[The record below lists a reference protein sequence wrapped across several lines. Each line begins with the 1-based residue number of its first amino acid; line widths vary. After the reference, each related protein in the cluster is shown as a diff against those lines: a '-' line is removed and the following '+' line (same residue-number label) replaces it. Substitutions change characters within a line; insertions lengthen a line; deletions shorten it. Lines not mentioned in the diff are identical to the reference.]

1 MSEIKVLSTKKL
13 STAQQELFHNANISL
28 KEYNAISIDALPF
41 KCTNEIENA
50 IVTSQ
55 NAARILIVSKAQLK
69 KVFCVG
75 KKTASLLV
83 RNDYNVVKT
92 AKSAFFLADFII
104 KNHENDS
111 FLFFCG
117 NKRRD
122 ELPEI
127 LTKNKVSFT
136 EEILYNTTLNS
147 RKVKSNFEGIL
158 FFSPSGVASYV
169 QENSLENSVAFCIG
183 NTTAN
188 EVKKYTSNIV
198 VAPQATIE
206 STIEELIRYFKG

>member
-13 STAQQELFHNANISL
+13 SATQQELFHNANISL
-28 KEYNAISIDALPF
+28 KEYNAISIDTLPF
-41 KCTNEIENA
+41 KCTDEIENA

-55 NAARILIVSKAQLK
+55 NAARILIESKAKLK

-83 RNDYNVVKT
+83 KNNYNVVEV
-92 AKSAFFLADFII
+92 AKSASFLAIFIAKI
-104 KNHENDS
+104 HKNDS

-117 NKRRD
+117 NKRRG

-127 LTKNKVSFT
+127 LTKNNVSFT
-136 EEILYNTTLNS
+136 EEILYNTRLNS
-147 RKVKSNFEGIL
+147 RKFKSDFERIL
-158 FFSPSGVASYV
+158 FFSPSGVHSYM

-188 EVKKYTSNIV
+188 EAKKYASNIV
-198 VAPQATIE
+198 VASQATIE

>member
-1 MSEIKVLSTKKL
+1 MGGLNVLSTKKM
-13 STAQQELFHNANISL
+13 SATQQELFHNANISL

-55 NAARILIVSKAQLK
+55 NTARILIASKAQLK

-83 RNDYNVVKT
+83 ENDYNVVKM
-92 AKSAFFLADFII
+92 AKNASFLADFIV
-104 KNHENDS
+104 KNHKKDS

-122 ELPEI
+122 ELPVI
-127 LTKNKVSFT
+127 LTKNNISFN
-136 EEILYNTTLNS
+136 EEILYNTRLDS
-147 RKVKSNFEGIL
+147 RKFKTNFEGIL
-158 FFSPSGVASYV
+158 FFSPSGVA
-169 QENSLENSVAFCIG
+169 
-183 NTTAN
+183 
-188 EVKKYTSNIV
+188 
-198 VAPQATIE
+198 
-206 STIEELIRYFKG
+206 ELYSRKFIRKFGCFLHWEYYCK